1 VIADLD
7 FNQTFDYIFCMS
19 ESPPPPP
26 EGTRRALID
35 AGLRLF
41 GQQGFAA
48 TSVRQLATEAGANIA
63 AIAYHFGSKDGLR
76 LACAKEFGR
85 RMGAA
90 ILAASGTK
98 FATAEDARAELH
110 RIVQG
115 MAGFLL
121 GDAGASEIVPFMLR
135 ELAEGGPGIDAVYT
149 GFAEP
154 THRRLCALWGQA
166 TGTDPEADSTR
177 LAVFTLIGQ
186 LMYFRI
192 GRTVVARRM
201 GWTAIDA
208 PEIGQIAS
216 RIIRNL
222 DAMLDTDRG
231 P

>member
-1 VIADLD
+1 MIADLD
-7 FNQTFDYIFCMS
+7 LKQTFDYHFLMS

-26 EGTRRALID
+26 EGTRHALIET
-35 AGLRLF
+35 GLRLF
-41 GQQGFAA
+41 GKQGFAA
-48 TSVRQLATEAGANIA
+48 TSVRQLAIEAGVNIA

-76 LACAKEFGR
+76 LACAEEFGR

-90 ILAASGTK
+90 ILAASGAN

-110 RIVQG
+110 RIVRG

-121 GDAGASEIVPFMLR
+121 NDAGASEIVPFMLR

-166 TGTDPEADSTR
+166 TGTDPETDATR

-201 GWTAIDA
+201 GWADIGA
-208 PEIGQIAS
+208 PEIGQVAD